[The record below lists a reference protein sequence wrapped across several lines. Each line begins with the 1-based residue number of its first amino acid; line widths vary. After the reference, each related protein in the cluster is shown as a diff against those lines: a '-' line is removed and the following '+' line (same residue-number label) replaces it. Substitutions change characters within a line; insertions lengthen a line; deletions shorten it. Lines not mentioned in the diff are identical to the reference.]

1 MQQYR
6 FLNRFLKRFLKRF
19 PKPRNWRATALMIC
33 TLMCMPKAHAL
44 EELET
49 LSPLPP
55 LDGPGERA
63 IGWQWHF
70 IDAKGKAGFME
81 KIGGGS
87 EIATYNRTDGCR
99 WTRSVRGFAPAFSWN
114 NCPSTGSATVTLQ
127 EPDIWP
133 LTVGNTFV
141 WQMEG
146 VSNLLNRKWK
156 SQRSCEVLPS
166 VRVKTVSGVYDTHKV
181 FCKERWG
188 TRTWW
193 LSPEVGTA
201 IAYRQSTR
209 RGTIVQEMTHI
220 IP

>member
-1 MQQYR
+1 MERLSSFVGFFVLQ
-6 FLNRFLKRFLKRF
+6 LLGPNSCS
-19 PKPRNWRATALMIC
+19 WRAAALLALLLIC
-33 TLMCMPKAHAL
+33 LPKAHAL

-70 IDAKGKAGFME
+70 IDAKGKAGHME

-87 EIATYNRTDGCR
+87 DIATYKRTDGCR
-99 WTRSVRGFAPAFSWN
+99 WTRSTLGFAPAFSWTD
-114 NCPSTGSATVTLQ
+114 CPSTGSATVTLQ

-133 LTVGNTFV
+133 LTVGKTFV
-141 WQMEG
+141 WQMDG
-146 VSNLLNRKWK
+146 VSNLFSRKWT
-156 SQRSCEVLPS
+156 SRRSCEVLPS
-166 VRVKTVSGVYDTHKV
+166 VRVKTVSGIHDTHKV

-193 LSPEVGTA
+193 LSHDVGTA

-220 IP
+220 VP